1 MASYPLTPTLFQTKT
16 FLKIWTFPGSKS
28 SPYLVFLGRKGEW
41 QPIPLPIYFFNG
53 LKIWTFADT
62 RWSRSTRGR
71 TTRVTIRPGAG
82 WSWTSRATA
91 RTCSTEKPSSSSRSP
106 QTVFG
111 LEEARSKLIPG
122 IIIFLQKVLALF
134 LSFFLSKC
142 YSKDESSWLKYYNY
156 KHYYLNLW
164 KLKYQIKTPS

>member
-1 MASYPLTPTLFQTKT
+1 MISEYTWPNYEGNDKAGCRVIVDEQGYSQDVQYGKTKLFIK
-16 FLKIWTFPGSKS
+16 
-28 SPYLVFLGRKGEW
+28 
-41 QPIPLPIYFFNG
+41 
-53 LKIWTFADT
+53 
-62 RWSRSTRGR
+62 
-71 TTRVTIRPGAG
+71 
-82 WSWTSRATA
+82 
-91 RTCSTEKPSSSSRSP
+91 SP